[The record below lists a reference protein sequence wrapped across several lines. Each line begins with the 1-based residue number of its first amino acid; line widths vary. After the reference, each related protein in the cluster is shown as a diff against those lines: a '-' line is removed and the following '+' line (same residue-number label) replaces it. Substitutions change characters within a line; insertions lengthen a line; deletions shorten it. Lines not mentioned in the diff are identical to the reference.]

1 MRTPRGEDMRA
12 CIRGATAL
20 LAGIIAFGIAPV
32 SAQTTPKPPPAFMML
47 FTAPPPSEAIQ
58 APLSA
63 KMADKLAQVWFDTA
77 DPACRASKSLDQATY
92 QKLAR
97 TMIVAVGDHMRQL
110 AASTQDGPKA
120 EAQFAAQA
128 GRSATEELQRLSN
141 DPVVKQFLVL
151 NRSRSA
157 VEQTQTYLD
166 NIERALLLKRV
177 ETRGRASPLATG
189 DSAML
194 DEIEKVSSAPLDYVD
209 ANKTRAMTRLLDLMI
224 IAERAVG
231 DTSNRDE
238 LLRWGPG
245 RLMVILEG
253 PLKEYCV
260 MKG

>member
-1 MRTPRGEDMRA
+1 MLAFIPRAMV
-12 CIRGATAL
+12 L
-20 LAGIIAFGIAPV
+20 LAGVVGAAATPV
-32 SAQTTPKPPPAFMML
+32 LAQTTPKPLPAFMKV
-47 FTAPPPSEAIQ
+47 FTPPTPAESIE

-63 KMADKLAQVWFDTA
+63 KLADKLAQVWFETA
-77 DPACRASKSLDQATY
+77 DPACRASKSLDQAAY
-92 QKLAR
+92 QKFAR
-97 TMIVAVGDHMRQL
+97 TMLVAVGDHMRQL
-110 AASTQDGPKA
+110 STSAQNAPKA

-128 GRSATEELQRLSN
+128 GRGATEELGRLAN

-157 VEQTQTYLD
+157 VELTQTYLE
-166 NIERALLLKRV
+166 NIERALLLSRV
-177 ETRGRASPLATG
+177 QTRARASPLSTG
-189 DSAML
+189 DNVML

-238 LLRWGPG
+238 LLKWGPG

-253 PLKEYCV
+253 PLKEHCV